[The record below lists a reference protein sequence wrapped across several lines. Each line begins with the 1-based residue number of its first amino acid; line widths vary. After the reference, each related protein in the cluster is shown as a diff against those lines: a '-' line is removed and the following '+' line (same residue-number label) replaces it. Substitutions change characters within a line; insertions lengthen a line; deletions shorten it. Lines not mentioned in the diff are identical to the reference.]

1 MKLKK
6 KPKLQS
12 PKELSWPEKQK
23 QEIEL
28 PANKMLY
35 DNILVLPIDP
45 EQGDL
50 VNIPMDYNDK
60 HHTGVVV
67 MAGPGRV
74 LGSGDTVE
82 MPVGQW
88 DIVAFEG
95 YSAKKW
101 THKGTDF
108 LIIKQDDLKMMQ

>member
-1 MKLKK
+1 MKIQNKPTLKN
-6 KPKLQS
+6 PS
-12 PKELSWPEKQK
+12 SLSWPEEQK

-28 PANKMLY
+28 PAEKMFY
-35 DNILVLPIDP
+35 DHILVLPIDP
-45 EQGDL
+45 QQGDV

-60 HHTGVVV
+60 YHTGVVV
-67 MAGPGRV
+67 LAGEGRI
-74 LGSGDTVE
+74 LSSGELVE
-82 MPVGQW
+82 MPVEKW

-108 LIIKQDDLKMMQ
+108 LIIRQDDLKMA